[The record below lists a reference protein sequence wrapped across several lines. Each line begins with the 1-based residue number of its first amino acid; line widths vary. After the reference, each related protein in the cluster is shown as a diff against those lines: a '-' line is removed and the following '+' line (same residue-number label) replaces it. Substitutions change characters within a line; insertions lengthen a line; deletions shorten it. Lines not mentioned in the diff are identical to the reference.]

1 MLGNAGLQ
9 ADRALDSAQRQV
21 FRLLWLFV
29 PEPEIARGLR
39 FQHLLASRF
48 LSEAAQ
54 QSIRFGSLVA
64 VARAGGSSLEVALV
78 GVSALVPPAL
88 LGLHGGAVADALPKR
103 VALAAAYSLQALL
116 CFAVPATF
124 GTDLGEVLALIFVVN
139 VLGQVSGPTE
149 SSVLP
154 LVATETEL
162 ASAVAMINLAAAAG
176 AGFGTAL
183 LAPVLVRAFSVE
195 LVFYVAGALLLL
207 SASRVFDLPVVDKE
221 FKLRLARPR
230 VSVRAAVRWL
240 VRHPAVATMIL
251 MSVLAGTVDIVLLT
265 LAPRY
270 VQDVLNT
277 DPADTAYVFAPSA
290 IGLVVAL
297 VAAPSIM
304 KMRGERVT
312 TMVGLFLAV
321 ACLFLLGVVGDVAKV
336 VDSVNPLRVSGLFGL
351 DLSQRLRTA
360 GLLAVPLAF
369 GVSLTAT
376 SVQTY
381 INRRVPLGYQGRTF
395 AMQSALRNG
404 AAIIPL
410 LALGAAAGQFGVEKV
425 LLTSPLLL
433 LVTGYALVTL
443 SFRFAGLAPPSRLE
457 VMESFWEEPE
467 EEVGRRK

>member
-1 MLGNAGLQ
+1 
-9 ADRALDSAQRQV
+9 
-21 FRLLWLFV
+21 
-29 PEPEIARGLR
+29 
-39 FQHLLASRF
+39 
-48 LSEAAQ
+48 
-54 QSIRFGSLVA
+54 
-64 VARAGGSSLEVALV
+64 
-78 GVSALVPPAL
+78 
-88 LGLHGGAVADALPKR
+88 
-103 VALAAAYSLQALL
+103 
-116 CFAVPATF
+116 
-124 GTDLGEVLALIFVVN
+124 
-139 VLGQVSGPTE
+139 
-149 SSVLP
+149 
-154 LVATETEL
+154 
-162 ASAVAMINLAAAAG
+162 
-176 AGFGTAL
+176 
-183 LAPVLVRAFSVE
+183 
-195 LVFYVAGALLLL
+195 
-207 SASRVFDLPVVDKE
+207 
-221 FKLRLARPR
+221 
-230 VSVRAAVRWL
+230 
-240 VRHPAVATMIL
+240 MIL

-321 ACLFLLGVVGDVAKV
+321 VCLFLLGVVGDVAKV
-336 VDSVNPLRVSGLFGL
+336 VDAVNPLRVSGLFGL
-351 DLSQRLRTA
+351 DLSERLRTA

-433 LVTGYALVTL
+433 LAVGYALVTV

-457 VMESFWEEPE
+457 VMESFWEEP
-467 EEVGRRK
+467 GRAGGGK